1 MGKYYSF
8 VASSISNANWMPEY
22 MAAVP
27 SLVAKHGGR
36 YLAATAIIDRME
48 GDGPKPSGISILEWP
63 SKEAAEAFFTDPDYA
78 PYLQA
83 RLAGSTGVNYL
94 VPSADDD

>member
-8 VASSISNANWMPEY
+8 VASSITDANWVPEY

-36 YLAATAIIDRME
+36 YLAHSATMARME
-48 GDGPKPSGISILEWP
+48 GDGPMPSGVSILEWP
-63 SKEAAEAFFTDPDYA
+63 SKEAAEAFFADPDYA
-78 PYLQA
+78 PHLQA

-94 VPSADDD
+94 VPAADDD